1 MSNVNELTSVP
12 PASDSVE
19 EKQYCVFE
27 NDTDCVFPEAREPD
41 DGDGTYM
48 SWHPADTGGVTTAML
63 NVCDAALV
71 SVNSMVL
78 LVDVSVEPLYVT
90 CHKVPDGRPLSTNT
104 ALYDRSIVERGGI
117 VDVVNTV
124 VDEDVETD
132 VPTAD
137 DITWALTLPV
147 SCVEKLVF
155 CSV

>member
-1 MSNVNELTSVP
+1 MSNVNELTWEP
-12 PASDSVE
+12 PASDSWE

-27 NDTDCVFPEAREPD
+27 NDTDCVFPGERDPD

-48 SWHPADTGGVTTAML
+48 SWQPDDTEGVTTAML
-63 NVCDAALV
+63 NVCDAVLV
-71 SVNSMVL
+71 PVNSMVL

-104 ALYDRSIVERGGI
+104 ALYERSIVERGGI

-124 VDEDVETD
+124 VDEEVDTD
-132 VPTAD
+132 VPIAD
-137 DITWALTLPV
+137 DIICALMLPV

-155 CSV
+155 SSV